1 MSTTLAPVRLEQ
13 FIVDAQ
19 AAFPVLARTLG
30 GYSEKLR
37 SEPGFP
43 DRGQKV
49 LDLTL
54 QLCGKLNLTYDGLM
68 DSYAEFCFTFLRE
81 QEQFLKTGEF
91 SNAAKGFDEVH
102 KEVYLD
108 DEYMRHYMLGH
119 LLSCA
124 VFPHHYRQ
132 YLFFMD
138 RFVPDA
144 PANGSVMEFG
154 YGHGLWL
161 SSWLAA
167 SQQRT
172 GVGYDISPQCVKMA
186 KEMLPLQGIA
196 ANRYQL
202 HLGDA
207 VKQDLGGTIYDAMI
221 ASGLLEHIEQPGE
234 FLSRVKKNLR
244 AETGRLFAMVP
255 TNTAHPD
262 HLVLFNN
269 VDEIRDMFVQAGLTL
284 VEELVVAAGAGHAE
298 HELQKEPMVYLGI
311 FKRAA

>member
-1 MSTTLAPVRLEQ
+1 MIATAATKSLEQ
-13 FIVDAQ
+13 FIHDAQ
-19 AAFPVLARTLG
+19 TAFPVLARTLA
-30 GYSEKLR
+30 GYTEKLR
-37 SEPGFP
+37 TEPGFP
-43 DRGQKV
+43 HRGQKV

-54 QLCGKLNLTYDGLM
+54 KLCDRLGLTYDDLL

-138 RFVPDA
+138 RFVPA
-144 PANGSVMEFG
+144 VGPNASVCEFG

-161 SSWLAA
+161 SSWLAHSPA
-167 SQQRT
+167 RT
-172 GVGYDISPQCVKMA
+172 GIGYDISPQCVKMA
-186 KEMLPLQGIA
+186 REMLQLQGIA
-196 ANRYQL
+196 TGRYQL

-207 VKQDLGGTIYDAMI
+207 VKTDLGDTTYDAMI
-221 ASGLLEHIEQPGE
+221 ASGLLEHIEDPLE
-234 FLSRVKKNLR
+234 FLRRVKRNLR
-244 AETGRLFAMVP
+244 TDTGRLFVMVP

-269 VDEIRDMFVQAGLTL
+269 VDEIRDMFAKAGLGL
-284 VEELVVAAGAGHAE
+284 VEECVAAPEASHTE
-298 HELQKEPMVYLGI
+298 QELHREPMVYLGI
-311 FKRAA
+311 FRHVG